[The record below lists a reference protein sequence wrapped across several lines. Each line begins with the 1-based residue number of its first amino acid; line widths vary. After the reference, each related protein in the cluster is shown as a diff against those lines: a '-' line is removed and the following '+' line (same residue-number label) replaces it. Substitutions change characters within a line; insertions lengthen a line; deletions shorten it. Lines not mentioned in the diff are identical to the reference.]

1 MPATEIAPLSAPG
14 RNISGAVA
22 GARAKSA
29 AARLTRRQ
37 KAAIVVR
44 FLLREGTEV
53 PLADLPD
60 PLQEALTTQMGAMR
74 YVDRA
79 TLADVV
85 AEFAAEIEA
94 TGLTF
99 PSGVAGA
106 LLALDGCISPQTAAR
121 LRKESGVRQFG
132 DPWRQV
138 CNADTD
144 TLLGILRSESPE
156 VAAILLSKLDV
167 TRAADLLG
175 RLPGALA
182 RRIAY
187 AVSQTG
193 AATPDAVDRIG
204 MALATQLH
212 DMPKTAFDDGP
223 EQRVGEILNYSRA
236 ATRDDVLAGL
246 EETDQNFARLVRKAI
261 FTFADI
267 PRRLNPSDIPAVTR
281 DLPRADLT
289 AALSAARASGGELA
303 EAADLILDNLSRR
316 MSDALREEIE
326 ERGKVTTKEGEA
338 AMSAVVGA
346 ARTLQAR
353 GEIRLLTPDER
364 SDDDN
369 G

>member
-1 MPATEIAPLSAPG
+1 MPTTEIAPLSGPK
-14 RNISGAVA
+14 RAVA
-22 GARAKSA
+22 GARPKSA

-44 FLLREGTEV
+44 FLLREGAEV
-53 PLADLPD
+53 PLADLPE

-85 AEFAAEIEA
+85 SEFAAEIEA

-106 LLALDGCISPQTAAR
+106 LSALDGCISPQTATR
-121 LRKESGVRQFG
+121 LRKEAGVRQFG

-138 CNADTD
+138 CNADSD
-144 TLLGILRSESPE
+144 RLLDILRTESPE

-167 TRAADLLG
+167 ARAADLLG
-175 RLPGALA
+175 GLPGAAA
-182 RRIAY
+182 RHIAY

-204 MALATQLH
+204 LALATQLH

-223 EQRVGEILNYSRA
+223 EQRVGEILNFSQA
-236 ATRDDVLAGL
+236 ATREDVLAGL
-246 EETDQNFARLVRKAI
+246 EETDQDFARLVRKAI

-267 PRRLNPSDIPAVTR
+267 PRRVRPSDIPAVAR
-281 DLPRADLT
+281 DLPRPDMT

-303 EAADLILDNLSRR
+303 EAADFILDNLSRR
-316 MSDALREEIE
+316 MGDALREEIE
-326 ERGKVTTKEGEA
+326 ERGKVTVKEGEA
-338 AMSAVVGA
+338 AMAAVVGA
-346 ARTLQAR
+346 ARTLRDR
-353 GEIRLLTPDER
+353 GEIRLLAPDEGGKG
-364 SDDDN
+364 N
-369 G
+369 GG

>member
-1 MPATEIAPLSAPG
+1 
-14 RNISGAVA
+14 
-22 GARAKSA
+22 
-29 AARLTRRQ
+29 
-37 KAAIVVR
+37 
-44 FLLREGTEV
+44 
-53 PLADLPD
+53 
-60 PLQEALTTQMGAMR
+60 
-74 YVDRA
+74 
-79 TLADVV
+79 
-85 AEFAAEIEA
+85 
-94 TGLTF
+94 
-99 PSGVAGA
+99 
-106 LLALDGCISPQTAAR
+106 
-121 LRKESGVRQFG
+121 
-132 DPWRQV
+132 
-138 CNADTD
+138 
-144 TLLGILRSESPE
+144 
-156 VAAILLSKLDV
+156 
-167 TRAADLLG
+167 
-175 RLPGALA
+175 
-182 RRIAY
+182 
-187 AVSQTG
+187 
-193 AATPDAVDRIG
+193 